1 MNRYSTGDNPHVF
14 ITDQG
19 DLWELSE
26 INHCWYKHLADSC
39 SWQYSVSIDKSTTV
53 FFVFCF
59 FFFHFWSDV
68 HIQLAELI
76 LKSCNVVLIFDLVD
90 EILR

>member
-1 MNRYSTGDNPHVF
+1 MCLSLIKETCESYQRLTTADINTWPTAVLDSIVSRLINPPQF
-14 ITDQG
+14 F
-19 DLWELSE
+19 LFFFF
-26 INHCWYKHLADSC
+26 
-39 SWQYSVSIDKSTTV
+39 
-53 FFVFCF
+53 FFVFFFF